1 MPFEAGKLAR
11 EDMKGKAPFTK
22 SDLSPDPIQWVNDSA
37 TLMLQYGF
45 GELVGRNVAC
55 PGFDPECLGFGG
67 GSPPGGGPTC
77 QREIPRRTVSPPPMS
92 PFLHFA
98 W

>member
-1 MPFEAGKLAR
+1 MPFEVGKLAR

-45 GELVGRNVAC
+45 GELVGWNVAC

-67 GSPPGGGPTC
+67 GVLLLGVAQLARGKSLEEQFPLP
-77 QREIPRRTVSPPPMS
+77 Q
-92 PFLHFA
+92 
-98 W
+98 